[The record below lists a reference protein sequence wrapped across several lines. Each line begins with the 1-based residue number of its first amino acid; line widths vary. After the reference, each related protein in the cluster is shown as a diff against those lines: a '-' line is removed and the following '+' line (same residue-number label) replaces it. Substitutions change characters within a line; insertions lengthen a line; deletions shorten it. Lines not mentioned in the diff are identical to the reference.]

1 MLTETDPRV
10 SAYINLYAVLGT
22 LPLLCELVPEA
33 RDILAGGPTAP
44 RTGVSQ
50 PARSALTPTCIRF
63 VVPGGPRDDYT
74 FTPTGV
80 HRGRALG
87 VPLVILAFTS
97 VTHFNRVID
106 GTAQPI
112 PLGTPHRLR
121 FLTGVFSPLTDLLAR
136 YLKPNSEDLADPEF
150 QAVSTRLTLHV
161 AAAAIAQVANED
173 RSGRFSAHH
182 IPDGDVALEVTGAVA
197 YHLRFRDHRATFVA
211 EAASSPRGILTF
223 SDLDVAGGILS
234 GDISAIA
241 CISDGRLAMRGFIS
255 MVDNVN
261 RILDRV
267 GHYLTPQDVTPKEV
281 TA

>member
-1 MLTETDPRV
+1 VLTDTDPRV

-33 RDILAGGPTAP
+33 RDILASPT
-44 RTGVSQ
+44 
-50 PARSALTPTCIRF
+50 TPTCIRF
-63 VVPGGPRDDYT
+63 VVPGGPKADIT
-74 FTPTGV
+74 FTATGV
-80 HRGRALG
+80 HSGRARG
-87 VPLVILAFTS
+87 VPLVVLAFTS
-97 VTHFNRVID
+97 VSHFNRVID

-112 PLGTPHRLR
+112 PLGSPARLK
-121 FLTGVFSPLTDLLAR
+121 FLTGVFSPLTDLLGR
-136 YLKPNSEDLADPEF
+136 YLQPTDADLADAEF
-150 QAVSTRLTLHV
+150 QEISTRLSLHV

-197 YHLRFRDHRATFVA
+197 YHLRIRDHRATFVPEPSA
-211 EAASSPRGILTF
+211 SPRGVLTF
-223 SDLDVAGGILS
+223 ADLDTAGGILS
-234 GDISAIA
+234 GSISAIA

-267 GHYLTPQDVTPKEV
+267 GHYLTK
-281 TA
+281 AA